1 MNELLRSCWPPS
13 TSSCS
18 SRTSARSRL
27 GYANSSVAS
36 LQSVLSTSLAL
47 AAGRRCAGRPTYG
60 PVVPSEYSSSA
71 AANAP
76 VPNALAKAAQGHPA
90 GLIRRYL
97 ALQRAAGEFGFG
109 ASLTTHVEA
118 GAAVVGEGQ
127 SGEPW
132 VAAGCLGHFERT
144 PDAASGD
151 GDDWGGADA
160 DGLYEEAR
168 CASPWPPADLNRDP
182 RPGARRRR
190 PHPVRAGDAV

>member
-1 MNELLRSCWPPS
+1 MHSPRRHRA
-13 TSSCS
+13 T
-18 SRTSARSRL
+18 RL
-27 GYANSSVAS
+27 GSF
-36 LQSVLSTSLAL
+36 
-47 AAGRRCAGRPTYG
+47 
-60 PVVPSEYSSSA
+60 
-71 AANAP
+71 
-76 VPNALAKAAQGHPA
+76 
-90 GLIRRYL
+90 RRYL

-168 CASPWPPADLNRDP
+168 CASPWVPCRFES
-182 RPGARRRR
+182 RPSPGRAAQATPSGEGRRCSVN
-190 PHPVRAGDAV
+190 VRGRVGPCGNSQ